1 LTHAGHAL
9 FLEDA
14 KKQGD
19 ILVVGVGDDVSTA
32 AMKGR
37 GRPVLNQH
45 VRLKIVDSLKPVDY
59 SFACLTPQGHPLSF
73 MEYIFDTLKPD
84 IYVINDDAFD
94 IPFRKELAKK
104 YKMKLIILKRR
115 CPKEFENVSTT
126 KIIEKVKNL

>member
-1 LTHAGHAL
+1 MAVINYKKLKNLRLANKTKNIVLCSGVFDLTHAGHAL

-19 ILVVGVGDDVSTA
+19 ILVVGVGDDVSTG

-59 SFACLTPQGHPLSF
+59 SFACLTPQGHPLS
-73 MEYIFDTLKPD
+73 LS
-84 IYVINDDAFD
+84 
-94 IPFRKELAKK
+94 
-104 YKMKLIILKRR
+104 LIHI
-115 CPKEFENVSTT
+115 
-126 KIIEKVKNL
+126 